1 MCLKA
6 EENEKMENRILVVD
20 DERDFLES
28 VNRGLITA
36 GYKNVVIEA
45 DPRKT
50 VTDFEQGEQFDIALI
65 DITMP
70 EIDGIELLEIIKGT
84 SPATECIMV
93 TAVDEART
101 AIQCLKKGAYDY
113 LVKPI
118 SKEDLVSSVNRAF
131 ERKRLLEILDLAKR
145 RTLPKLVNKQAFSR
159 IITKSAA
166 VLRIL
171 KEAELHA
178 ASDIPILI
186 TGETGTGKELLS
198 GAIHAA
204 SRRAGSVFTPVNMES
219 FNASMFDAQFFG
231 HTRGAFT
238 GADQDH
244 AGYLENSNH
253 GTLFLDEIGNL
264 PLALQGKLLRVL
276 QDGEF
281 IKIGTSAPR
290 KVDVRFIAATN
301 SDLEAMMAQNKFRKD
316 LYYRLKGG
324 WLSLPPLRE
333 RKEDIPLLVNSFIEE
348 FCGSAGTEVKE
359 EALSRLMEYDYPG
372 NIRELK
378 AIIQAAVNLAHGRPL
393 STKFLPPQLQKPKE
407 VNAAVTQSDNEPI
420 APLEQVE
427 KEHILKVYRMLGKN
441 KSQTARFLGIGLNT
455 LRRKL
460 DYYGAD

>member
-1 MCLKA
+1 MD
-6 EENEKMENRILVVD
+6 NSIIVVD
-20 DERDFLES
+20 DEQDFLES
-28 VNRGLITA
+28 VRRGLITS
-36 GYKNVVIEA
+36 GIKNIRTEA
-45 DPRKT
+45 DPLKAAST
-50 VTDFEQGEQFDIALI
+50 FNKGEVFDIALI

-70 EIDGIELLEIIKGT
+70 DMSGIELLEAIKT
-84 SPATECIMV
+84 NSPTTECIMI

-131 ERKRLLEILDLAKR
+131 ERKRLIEILDLGKR
-145 RTLPKLVNKQAFSR
+145 RTLPKLVNKKAFSL
-159 IITKSAA
+159 IITKSNV

-204 SRRAGSVFTPVNMES
+204 STRAGSVFTPVNMES
-219 FNASMFDAQFFG
+219 LNPSIFDAQFFG

-238 GADQDH
+238 GADKDR
-244 AGYLENSNH
+244 AGYLESSNH

-264 PLALQGKLLRVL
+264 PLELQGKLLRVL

-281 IKIGTSAPR
+281 IKIGTSTPR

-301 SDLEAMMAQNKFRKD
+301 SDLERMMTLKKFRSD

-333 RKEDIPLLVNSFIEE
+333 RKEDIPLLVRGFIEE
-348 FCGSAGTEVKE
+348 FCGPSGADVEDEV
-359 EALSRLMEYDYPG
+359 LSLLMNYDYPG

-378 AIIQAAVNLAHGRPL
+378 AIIQAAVNLAQGR
-393 STKFLPPQLQKPKE
+393 SISAGFLPPQLVKQKGGTAGAHRTKHE
-407 VNAAVTQSDNEPI
+407 TI
-420 APLEQVE
+420 ATLEQVE
-427 KEHILKVYRMLGKN
+427 KEHILDIYNLMGKN
-441 KSQTARFLGIGLNT
+441 KSQTARSLGIGLNT

-460 DYYGAD
+460 ESYGAA

>member
-1 MCLKA
+1 MD
-6 EENEKMENRILVVD
+6 NRIVVID

-36 GYKNVVIEA
+36 GYKNTVIEA
-45 DPRKT
+45 DPRKAAA
-50 VTDFEQGEQFDIALI
+50 VFEQGQRFDIALI

-70 EIDGIELLEIIKGT
+70 AMSGIELLEIIKST

-93 TAVDEART
+93 TALDEART

-131 ERKRLLEILDLAKR
+131 ERKRLLAILDLGKR
-145 RTLPKLVNKQAFSR
+145 RTLPKLDNQKAFSS
-159 IITKSAA
+159 IITKSSM
-166 VLRIL
+166 VLRVL

-198 GAIHAA
+198 RAIHAA
-204 SRRAGSVFTPVNMES
+204 SPRAGAVFTPVNMES
-219 FNASMFDAQFFG
+219 LDASMFDAQFFG

-238 GADQDH
+238 GAARDH
-244 AGYLENSNH
+244 AGYLETSNH
-253 GTLFLDEIGNL
+253 GTLFMDEIGNL
-264 PLALQGKLLRVL
+264 PPALQGKLLRVL

-301 SDLEAMMAQNKFRKD
+301 SDLETMMAQNKFRKD

-333 RKEDIPLLVNSFIEE
+333 RKEDIPLLVNSFVEK
-348 FCGSAGTEVKE
+348 FCGSAGAEVE
-359 EALSRLMEYDYPG
+359 EEVLSRLMDYDYPG

-378 AIIQAAVNLAHGRPL
+378 AIIQSAVNLAQKRPI
-393 STKFLPPQLQKPKE
+393 STRFLPPQLQRPKE
-407 VNAAVTQSDNEPI
+407 VPAVIDQPDDETI
-420 APLEQVE
+420 ATLEQVE
-427 KEHILKVYRMLGKN
+427 KDHILKVYQIMGKN
-441 KSQTARFLGIGLNT
+441 KSQTARSLGIGLNT

-460 DYYGAD
+460 ESYGAV